1 MEGES
6 AAVGAAADDGGGAVC
21 GEVFWEEVC
30 VLE

>member
-6 AAVGAAADDGGGAVC
+6 ATTGAAVDDGGGAVC

-30 VLE
+30 LLG